1 MPLAK
6 YFYWMQ
12 GPRAQPQNWQ
22 IRVNV
27 TLRISVHY
35 DTLFLIAK
43 KEKKKVLNVI
53 TARPS
58 LSRLIHPHVWGAGNV
73 TSKKFTSRRGREFAK
88 SLLI

>member
-12 GPRAQPQNWQ
+12 GTWAQPPNWQ

-35 DTLFLIAK
+35 DTIFLIAK
-43 KEKKKVLNVI
+43 KRKKVLNVI
-53 TARPS
+53 TARPG

-73 TSKKFTSRRGREFAK
+73 TSKEFTSRRGREFAK